1 MAADFA
7 VSLAAWAISAVAL
20 GCALQINFG
29 QYDPKAIVL
38 LTVALIAAAVGAARM
53 SDTGKQSEGTLGFLI
68 CGLCIQFALLL
79 IANPLATLP
88 ASSAAALAL
97 FRVGIIVGAVFTAI
111 AIRGGN
117 LARTALALM
126 LLTHLLLGL
135 WALRVVPPPGVDVC
149 IFQREAAGALLH
161 GRNPY
166 AMTFA
171 NLYADPERVYGAG
184 TYANGKLLFGYPY
197 PPLSL
202 LLVLPGYFL
211 GDFRIAHLLA
221 TTAAG
226 ALIAT
231 TRRSQVSVAAAGLF
245 LFTPRMFFVLEAGWT
260 EPLAAVLLAGVVFG
274 AKREWRMM
282 PVLLAMLLVVKQY
295 MILCVP
301 IAAVLLIAPWC
312 TARHRQGRNYRGI
325 IWSAATIATAVTL
338 PVALWNIRAFLN
350 SVVLLQFHQPLRMD
364 ALSYLPWLINTAG
377 IGAPMWLAFVA
388 AAVVMVW
395 ALLRFPRTP
404 AGFAGASALLL
415 LVFFALSKQAF
426 CNYYFLVIAAMCCA
440 ISAQDFQPRSRIPQ
454 FPLRVEEEQ
463 PTEQPTMALR
473 D

>member
-1 MAADFA
+1 MATDFA
-7 VSLAAWAISAVAL
+7 VSLAAWAIAAVAL

-38 LTVALIAAAVGAARM
+38 LTVALIAAAVGAARL
-53 SDTGKQSEGTLGFLI
+53 SDTGRQSEWTLGVLI
-68 CGLCIQFALLL
+68 CGVCIQFALLL
-79 IANPLATLP
+79 STNPLATLP
-88 ASSAAALAL
+88 ASSGAALTP
-97 FRVGIIVGAVFTAI
+97 FHVGIIAGSVFTAI
-111 AIRGGN
+111 AIRGGT
-117 LARTALALM
+117 LARTVLALM

-135 WALRVVPPPGVDVC
+135 WALRVVPQPGVDVC
-149 IFQREAAGALLH
+149 VFQREAAGALLH
-161 GRNPY
+161 GHNPY
-166 AMTFA
+166 GMTFA
-171 NLYADPERVYGAG
+171 NLYADPQRVYGADA
-184 TYANGKLLFGYPY
+184 YSNGRLLFGYPY

-221 TTAAG
+221 TTATG

-231 TRRSQVSVAAAGLF
+231 TRWSRVSVAVAALF
-245 LFTPRMFFVLEAGWT
+245 LFTPRMFFALEAGWT
-260 EPLAAVLLAGVVFG
+260 EPLAAMLLAGVVFG
-274 AKREWRMM
+274 AVRGWRVT
-282 PVLLAMLLVVKQY
+282 PVVLALLLVVKQY

-312 TARHRQGRNYRGI
+312 RARRREGQSSARI
-325 IWSAATIATAVTL
+325 IWSAAAIATAVTV
-338 PVALWNIRAFLN
+338 PFALWNVRAFLN

-364 ALSYLPWLINTAG
+364 SLSYLPWLINTAG
-377 IGAPMWLAFVA
+377 IGAPTWIAFVA
-388 AAVVMVW
+388 AGVVTVW
-395 ALLRFPRTP
+395 AALRFPRTP

-440 ISAQDFQPRSRIPQ
+440 ITALDSQPRSRVPRSV
-454 FPLRVEEEQ
+454 LRAEEER
-463 PTEQPTMALR
+463 PTEQPAMALK